1 MNIRTRIL
9 SGVLG
14 AAILMLLFLDGI
26 RLERDFFLG
35 LAASLLLAFFLFRL
49 RRSGRRKN
57 FDVH

>member
-35 LAASLLLAFFLFRL
+35 LAASLLLAFFLFRQ
-49 RRSGRRKN
+49 RCSGRGKN
-57 FDVH
+57 FDVQ